1 MSALGVMAC
10 VQRGV
15 AQVGNNVKNS
25 AASGSVGGA
34 RYPAHYKGHDGC
46 VACETHRVG
55 KFPQAFDL
63 REVFKKREVR
73 GLFGAFL

>member
-1 MSALGVMAC
+1 M
-10 VQRGV
+10 
-15 AQVGNNVKNS
+15 GNNVKNS

-34 RYPAHYKGHDGC
+34 RYSAHYKGHDGC

-63 REVFKKREVR
+63 RDIFKKIEVR